1 MNDYVKDDCAE
12 KLDRAARQLATG
24 IAPGRDLWPGIEQAI
39 TAPRRRITWLAQAA
53 AVVLLV
59 GASSTV
65 TWFIAKED
73 RPVATATPNLVFE
86 RAAFGGDYNLGPGF
100 QDARNSL
107 RAELDA
113 EFGSLS
119 PEVQAE
125 VRANLDVIH
134 EAIVDINA
142 ELEKDPGNVLLQQK
156 LLSSYRQELT
166 LMRRVSGLSRNL
178 MTRGDI

>member
-1 MNDYVKDDCAE
+1 MNENFDD
-12 KLDRAARQLATG
+12 KLDRAAMQLATE
-24 IAPGRDLWPGIEQAI
+24 IAPERDLWPGIEQAI
-39 TAPRRRITWLAQAA
+39 TAPRRRVTWLAQAA

-59 GASSTV
+59 GASSSV
-65 TWFIAKED
+65 TWMIAKED
-73 RPVATATPNLVFE
+73 RPVASVTPDLVFE

-119 PEVQAE
+119 PEVQAD

-134 EAIVDINA
+134 QAIVDINA
-142 ELEKDPGNVLLQQK
+142 ELERDPHDALLQQK
-156 LLSSYRQELT
+156 LLATYRQELN
-166 LMRRVSGLSRNL
+166 LLRRVSGLTRNV
-178 MTRGDI
+178 MTRSDI